1 MWNRV
6 KELVWRDFDI
16 YVIHDDKYLTNKI
29 KSYGNEIKT
38 DCHSDRLPPKKAW
51 CLGNSIKPIDS
62 VHRTSKLCHPQV
74 LFDECEYVTKD
85 KLIKRFEFQIYVWKF
100 LSF

>member
-6 KELVWRDFDI
+6 KELVWRDFDV

-29 KSYGNEIKT
+29 KSYADKIKT
-38 DCHSDRLPPKKAW
+38 DCHSDRLPLKKAR
-51 CLGNSIKPIDS
+51 CLANSIKPIDS
-62 VHRTSKLCHPQV
+62 VHRTNKLYHPQV
-74 LFDECEYVTKD
+74 LSDECEYVIKD